1 MLKLITNQN
10 LLIMKKNLLMIVAM
24 LLSSS
29 ALLAQSWDFGLKGG
43 LNFATIVGDDT
54 SGTDTRTSFYLGG
67 FAEVKLSDKFAFQPE
82 LLYSSQGVKGSEDGF
97 DMTLKLDYL
106 TIPLMAKYYVADKFS
121 LDFGPQL
128 GFLLKADA
136 ETMGVSV
143 DFKDYVKSFD
153 FGLNLGLGY
162 EFNKFF
168 INGRYNIGLSNIWD
182 GEFDDGDTKNQNSV
196 IQFGVGY
203 KF

>member
-1 MLKLITNQN
+1 
-10 LLIMKKNLLMIVAM
+10 MKKNLLMIVAM

-43 LNFATIVGDDT
+43 LNLATIVGDET
-54 SGTDTRTSFYLGG
+54 SDVDSRTSFYLGG
-67 FAEVKLSDKFAFQPE
+67 FAEIKMSDKFAFQPE
-82 LLYSSQGVKGSEDGF
+82 FLYSSQGAKGKDEGT

-106 TIPLMAKYYVADKFS
+106 TIPLMAKYYVGQKFS

-128 GFLLKADA
+128 AFLLKADA
-136 ETMGVSV
+136 ETMGVTV
-143 DFKDYVKSFD
+143 DFKDFMKSFD
-153 FGLNLGLGY
+153 FGVNLGLGY
-162 EFNKFF
+162 ELDKFV

-182 GEFDDGDTKNQNSV
+182 NEDDFGKNQNSV
-196 IQFGVGY
+196 IQIGIGY